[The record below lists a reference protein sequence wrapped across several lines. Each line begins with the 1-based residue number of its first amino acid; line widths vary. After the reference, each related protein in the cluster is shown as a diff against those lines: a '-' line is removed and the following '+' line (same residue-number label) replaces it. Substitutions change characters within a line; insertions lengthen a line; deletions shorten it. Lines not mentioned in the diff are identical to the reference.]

1 MTWRGF
7 PPPTKT
13 FLNDFTHWSNSE
25 FEAAKN
31 GSNFALMVNSWIE
44 QRSFI
49 TNALRAL
56 SSSGTRVGFVRAGN
70 VNNTLA
76 HDSDIQKNNL
86 VARRQV

>member
-1 MTWRGF
+1 
-7 PPPTKT
+7 
-13 FLNDFTHWSNSE
+13 
-25 FEAAKN
+25 
-31 GSNFALMVNSWIE
+31 MVNSWIE

-56 SSSGTRVGFVRAGN
+56 SSSGTRVGFVRAVN

-76 HDSDIQKNNL
+76 HDSDIQKNNR